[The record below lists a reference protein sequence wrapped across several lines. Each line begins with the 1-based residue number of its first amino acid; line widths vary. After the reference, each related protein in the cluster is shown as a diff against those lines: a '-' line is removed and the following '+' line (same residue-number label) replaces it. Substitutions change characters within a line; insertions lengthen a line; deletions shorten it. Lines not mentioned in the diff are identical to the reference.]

1 MGHAAFERSKE
12 DRRAYK
18 AQLRK
23 EEALWAQMASAISV
37 TYREVDT
44 CNGRKK
50 PRRARR
56 SRSRALGTNPRAMGT
71 NPRAKGTNPRN
82 KRGHYHHPHD

>member
-1 MGHAAFERSKE
+1 MGHAAFERTKE

-23 EEALWAQMASAISV
+23 EEALWAQLASPVSI
-37 TYREVDT
+37 TYKEVDSYE
-44 CNGRKK
+44 GIKLPK
-50 PRRARR
+50 RARR
-56 SRSRALGTNPRAMGT
+56 CSSRALGT

-82 KRGHYHHPHD
+82 LLDRHPQPHDWQLIGL